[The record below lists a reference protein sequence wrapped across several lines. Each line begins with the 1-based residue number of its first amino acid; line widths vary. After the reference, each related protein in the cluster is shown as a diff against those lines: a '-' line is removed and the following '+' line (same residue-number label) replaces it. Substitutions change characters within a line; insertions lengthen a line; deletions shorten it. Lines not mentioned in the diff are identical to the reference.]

1 MDISIQLSG
10 LRNLK
15 AVNAAPT
22 DAGDFIL
29 PPIFRKDTRLKPRR
43 APNAG
48 CIQLTTA
55 PGLRLDFSTMK
66 LHLNITTLASLR
78 WRKSCSSK
86 KQHPHGMSLERNIH
100 KGEYVSAF
108 RIRI

>member
-43 APNAG
+43 R
-48 CIQLTTA
+48 LTQDA
-55 PGLRLDFSTMK
+55 FS
-66 LHLNITTLASLR
+66 
-78 WRKSCSSK
+78 
-86 KQHPHGMSLERNIH
+86 
-100 KGEYVSAF
+100 
-108 RIRI
+108 